1 MNLYWRLLILENF
14 IRSSK
19 SWIYTGGCFSNIN
32 ILQYKFMTYLI
43 LWSFPILTASSINSS
58 VCPFSNLFLYV
69 MDDFKNI
76 LSKNKKLKDLIYN
89 FIREFD
95 YLFFLYLFF
104 TRQWFLFNLYIF
116 FSFSEQFKQKC
127 IPIKT
132 KKNDLKW
139 IKHHCICSTNQ
150 S

>member
-1 MNLYWRLLILENF
+1 M
-14 IRSSK
+14 K
-19 SWIYTGGCFSNIN
+19 FSNIN
-32 ILQYKFMTYLI
+32 SLQYKFMTYLI

-76 LSKNKKLKDLIYN
+76 LSKNKKLKDLIHN
-89 FIREFD
+89 FIREFN

-139 IKHHCICSTNQ
+139 IKHHCICSNKSILTSCKFLQ
-150 S
+150 